1 MQNLNPL
8 LKRFFSL
15 YYSLPR
21 DLRNIGAREFVYVV
35 KYISLQKPE
44 KDAITPIDISSY
56 PYDLLEKAIDPHTPK
71 EELLKIL
78 SNQTIPN
85 DIRLLAAF
93 NPALN
98 FIDIMFLENHD
109 TDRFLVSI
117 KELLIE
123 TPLFQEFQDVLDALI

>member
-35 KYISLQKPE
+35 NYISLQKPE

-109 TDRFLVSI
+109 SDRFLVSI